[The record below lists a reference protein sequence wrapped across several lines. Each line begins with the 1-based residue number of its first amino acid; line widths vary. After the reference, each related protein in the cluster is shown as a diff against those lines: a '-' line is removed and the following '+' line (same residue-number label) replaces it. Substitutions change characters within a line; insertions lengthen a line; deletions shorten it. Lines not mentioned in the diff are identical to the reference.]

1 MGQQLKMN
9 LRQKDVKARVLN
21 YFDRFDELVEE
32 NGLNAALGGNIK
44 LKCKLLTDNLSPES
58 LREQVLLYQDI
69 DPTVKTNVSRL
80 FDVIKAEALK
90 NQQSF
95 DLYQSSRN
103 KTTLRVG
110 KASPR
115 KNNGEQSNGKS
126 QKGEATQSS
135 RDDRP
140 GFKKRNPA
148 PAQGCLHCKGAHW
161 VSDCPSASEEQKKTA
176 RQAFMNQRRGSEA
189 FKMKRVLEDDE
200 DLAPKHVAFNG
211 VVTMPYFPDNGSKYN
226 VIPRRVVKE
235 VLQLCPDVKVE
246 CLMKPIDGK
255 AVGGAIITCKE
266 SIQLDLELITP
277 AGRVRMRQV
286 TCIITETEED
296 EFLLGRLT
304 LEALGIDVEGQLSAL
319 ANKEIVDFDPFE
331 SETPVSFNPPDKG
344 RIMGRLCELINEA
357 VTNGF
362 PVDRKRDL
370 FDVATRYDIWRLEI
384 GNDPP
389 SKIEPFDIQ
398 FKDGTS
404 ENG

>member
-1 MGQQLKMN
+1 MN
-9 LRQKDVKARVLN
+9 LMQKDVKARVLN
-21 YFDRFDELVEE
+21 YFDRFDELIEE
-32 NGLNAALGGNIK
+32 NGLNAALDGNIK
-44 LKCKLLTDNLSPES
+44 LNCKLLTDSLSPES
-58 LREQVLLYQDI
+58 LKEQVLLYQDI

-80 FDVIKAEALK
+80 FGVIKAEALK

-103 KTTLRVG
+103 KTSPRVG

-135 RDDRP
+135 SDDRP
-140 GFKKRNPA
+140 GFKKRNPE

-161 VSDCPSASEEQKKTA
+161 VSDCPSASEKQKKTA
-176 RQAFMNQRRGSEA
+176 RQEFMNQRKVSKA

-200 DLAPKHVAFNG
+200 DLAPKNVAFNG
-211 VVTMPYFPDNGSKYN
+211 
-226 VIPRRVVKE
+226 
-235 VLQLCPDVKVE
+235 
-246 CLMKPIDGK
+246 
-255 AVGGAIITCKE
+255 
-266 SIQLDLELITP
+266 
-277 AGRVRMRQV
+277 GRVRMRQV
-286 TCIITETEED
+286 TCIISETEED

-304 LEALGIDVEGQLSAL
+304 LEALGIDVEGQFSAL

-357 VTNGF
+357 ITNGF

-370 FDVATRYDIWRLEI
+370 FDVDMV
-384 GNDPP
+384 
-389 SKIEPFDIQ
+389 
-398 FKDGTS
+398 
-404 ENG
+404 